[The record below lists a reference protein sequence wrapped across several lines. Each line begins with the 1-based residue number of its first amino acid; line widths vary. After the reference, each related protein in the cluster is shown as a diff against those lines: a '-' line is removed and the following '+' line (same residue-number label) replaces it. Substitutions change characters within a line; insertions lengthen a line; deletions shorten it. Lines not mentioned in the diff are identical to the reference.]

1 VLDLVTPERV
11 GLFAL
16 VVHETPTS
24 VGKKITDG
32 LLLNREVFAHYL
44 AALTSA

>member
-1 VLDLVTPERV
+1 MLDLVTPERV

-16 VVHETPTS
+16 VVHETRTT
-24 VGKKITDG
+24 VGKKVADG
-32 LLLNREVFAHYL
+32 MLLNREVFAHYL